1 MQINDYT
8 FSCELEDILQE
19 LRSQLTLNG
28 IQYLQK
34 EPRQSGNSLQIQ
46 CPYHGNGL
54 ERKPSAGIRKTD
66 GMFHC
71 FACGEIHTLPEVIS
85 YCFGH
90 SEDYVGAWGWKW
102 LVKNFITIQVEER
115 KDVVLDF
122 SRDRSSHN
130 IDPGTDIRFV
140 TEEELE
146 EYRWTHPYWKK
157 RGITDEYIIELFD
170 LGYDKETKCI
180 TFPIRD
186 KEGNC
191 EFVARRSVRT
201 KFFTYPEGV
210 TKPLYGLYELY
221 QSKELP
227 KDIMLCESMID
238 CILLWQSGYTA
249 LALNGLGNE
258 RQFKQLREL
267 PIRHIILATDNDEAG
282 KKARKRIRKNVSNK
296 IYTGIVFPNDVK
308 DVGECT
314 KEQLKNIL
322 QWEQF

>member
-122 SRDRSSHN
+122 SRDRSSRN
-130 IDPGTDIRFV
+130 IDPSTNIRFV
-140 TEEELE
+140 TEEEL
-146 EYRWTHPYWKK
+146 
-157 RGITDEYIIELFD
+157 
-170 LGYDKETKCI
+170 
-180 TFPIRD
+180 
-186 KEGNC
+186 
-191 EFVARRSVRT
+191 
-201 KFFTYPEGV
+201 
-210 TKPLYGLYELY
+210 
-221 QSKELP
+221 
-227 KDIMLCESMID
+227 
-238 CILLWQSGYTA
+238 
-249 LALNGLGNE
+249 
-258 RQFKQLREL
+258 
-267 PIRHIILATDNDEAG
+267 
-282 KKARKRIRKNVSNK
+282 
-296 IYTGIVFPNDVK
+296 
-308 DVGECT
+308 
-314 KEQLKNIL
+314 
-322 QWEQF
+322 